1 MAVIEQRGYGLY
13 WEHAAEQMLIEP
25 WGENSLRIRVTKKD
39 DFTPNQDWAL
49 AYSKDQAGQADE
61 VTIDTKANTCSIVN
75 GYIKASINEFGWLTV
90 TNAAGKKLL
99 EERWQVKPGGEKTSP
114 LGIPGRE
121 LKAIIGGD
129 FKATMR
135 FEAVDGEKIYGMGQR
150 QEKQLNYKGCILE
163 LAQRNTQATVPF
175 VLSNRGY
182 GFLWNNP
189 AIGQVTFANNETKW
203 EAYDTDQ
210 LDFWVTA
217 GDTPAQIV
225 EQYTNAT
232 GHVPEMPKF
241 ATGFWQCKLR
251 YRTQDELLKV
261 AHEYKD
267 KGLPINVIVI
277 DFFHWTNQGDWKFDP
292 KCWPDPKGMVD
303 ELNKMGIKLMVSI
316 WPTVD
321 VNSENYD
328 EMNDKGYLVRSE
340 RMYPDSYHFMGNET
354 FFDATHPGAR
364 QYIWDKA
371 KANYYDNGVRMFWLD
386 EAEPEYGFM
395 YDFDHFRYH
404 IGPALKTSNIYPLYY
419 AKAFYDG
426 QKQAGQEDI
435 VNLVR
440 CVWAGSQ
447 KYGVVLWSGDVHST
461 FESLQKQVVAGM
473 NAGLSGI
480 SWWTTDIGG
489 FTGGNVK
496 DPKFHELLTRWFQFG
511 AFCPV
516 MRLHG
521 FREPASQTIEH
532 ADRMFNQPFGTGA
545 FNEIYK
551 YPEPTYRIL
560 RKYLFMREAM
570 CPYVEEQ
577 MHKAHENG
585 TPVMRPLFYDYPED
599 QNCWD
604 VSDSYMFGPDLLVSP
619 IMKPGQ
625 TKRDVYLPAGEKWIN
640 IWDHKEYE
648 GGQTVTVDSPIDQ
661 IPVFTKASHPMQA
674 LLDFKEPEVKQG

>member
-1 MAVIEQRGYGLY
+1 MAVIEKKDNGLY
-13 WEHAAEQMLIEP
+13 WEYAAEQLLIQP
-25 WGENSLRIRVTKKD
+25 WGKDSLRFRVTKKSG
-39 DFTPNQDWAL
+39 FTPNQDWAL
-49 AYSKDQAGQADE
+49 TYSKDQTGTADQI
-61 VTIDTKANTCSIVN
+61 TIDEEANTCQIKN
-75 GYIKASINEFGWLTV
+75 GHITASINRFGWLTV
-90 TNAAGKKLL
+90 TNSDGKVLL
-99 EERWQVKPGGEKTSP
+99 EERWQVKPGGKKTSP

-121 LKAIIGGD
+121 LKPIIGGD
-129 FKATMR
+129 YQATMR
-135 FEAVDGEKIYGMGQR
+135 FEAFDGEKIYGMGQR

-203 EAYDTDQ
+203 EAKDTDQ
-210 LDFWVTA
+210 LDFWVTTA
-217 GDTPAQIV
+217 DSPAKIV

-232 GHVPEMPKF
+232 GRVPMMPKF
-241 ATGFWQCKLR
+241 ASGFWQCKLR
-251 YRTQDELLKV
+251 YKTQDELLKV

-277 DFFHWTNQGDWKFDP
+277 DFFHWPNQGEWKFDP
-292 KCWPDPKGMVD
+292 KYWPNPKAMVD

-328 EMNDKGYLVRSE
+328 EMNDKGYLVRAE
-340 RMYPDSYHFMGNET
+340 RMYQDSYHFMGNET
-354 FFDATHPGAR
+354 FFDATNPGAR
-364 QYIWDKA
+364 KYVWDKA
-371 KANYYDNGVRMFWLD
+371 KQHYYDNGVRMFWLD
-386 EAEPEYGFM
+386 EAEPEYGFL
-395 YDFDHFRYH
+395 YDFDHFRYYQ
-404 IGPALKTSNIYPLYY
+404 GPALKLSNIYPLDY
-419 AKAFYDG
+419 AKAFYEG
-426 QKQAGQEDI
+426 QKAAGQKEI

-461 FESLQKQVVAGM
+461 FESLQKQVVAGL

-511 AFCPV
+511 TFCPV

-521 FREPASQTIEH
+521 FREPAEQTIEH
-532 ADRMFNQPFGTGA
+532 ADRMFNQPFGGGA

-551 YPEPTYRIL
+551 YPKATYEIL
-560 RKYLFMREAM
+560 RKYLFMREAIR
-570 CPYVEEQ
+570 PYVMDQ
-577 MHKAHENG
+577 MKAAHEKG
-585 TPVMRPLFYDYPED
+585 TPVIRPLFYDFAKD
-599 QNCWD
+599 DHTWD
-604 VSDSYMFGPDLLVSP
+604 VSDEYMFGPDVLVSP
-619 IMKPGQ
+619 ILHAGQ
-625 TKRDVYLPAGEKWIN
+625 SERDVYLPAGEDWI
-640 IWDHKEYE
+640 DVKTKKTYH
-648 GGQTVTVDSPIDQ
+648 GGQTVTVPCPIDT
-661 IPVFTKASHPMQA
+661 IPLFTRAQHPLKS
-674 LLDFKEPEVKQG
+674 LLDFTVPAEKD